1 MKFHQFKIRFVEN
14 KKIFFGISI
23 AVLLIGVIFNVIFG
37 ARLDK
42 MCIRDSIRSL

>member
-23 AVLLIGVIFNVIFG
+23 AVLERSIPTSW
-37 ARLDK
+37 RLW
-42 MCIRDSIRSL
+42 